1 MAKARRTVS
10 GGRNSERRNR
20 ADSKIKAGYTMK
32 SKMTEIHG
40 SDKYDKAVDY
50 SVDRAI
56 KLKKKKKK
64 EASGQLKR
72 KLVAA
77 INKNLKKDKRY

>member
-1 MAKARRTVS
+1 
-10 GGRNSERRNR
+10 
-20 ADSKIKAGYTMK
+20 MK

-77 INKNLKKDKRY
+77 TKRRKRKRLQGNSKGNSLPLSTKT